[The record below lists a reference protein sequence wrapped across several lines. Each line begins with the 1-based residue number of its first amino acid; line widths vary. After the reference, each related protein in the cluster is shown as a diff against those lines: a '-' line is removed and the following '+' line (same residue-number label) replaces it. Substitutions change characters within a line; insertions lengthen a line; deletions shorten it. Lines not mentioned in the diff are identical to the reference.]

1 MQMNADLIHETAL
14 AYAIAP
20 NDERL
25 ETAVKA
31 ALPLTQA
38 IAVRFSGRGVELDDL
53 KQVAAMA
60 LVEAL
65 RRFEPGRGLRFTTFV
80 TPTITGKVRNYIR
93 DKAQIL
99 RSPRGLKEL
108 GIKMDRAN
116 DHLIQRLNREP
127 TVMEL
132 AEFLSWPVEQVLDVQ
147 TMRDKTTVQSLDM
160 PDEDGLFAFDR
171 VGEED
176 QGFDAFEL
184 HEDLRNAMQ
193 HLTKPEKELL
203 NLRYAKRLSQ
213 SQVAKQLGMTQMQV
227 SRLERRTLQNLKKT
241 MMAD

>member
-1 MQMNADLIHETAL
+1 MNADLIHETAL
-14 AYAIAP
+14 AYALDPTEEHMDA
-20 NDERL
+20 
-25 ETAVKA
+25 AVRA

-65 RRFEPGRGLRFTTFV
+65 KRFETGRGLRFTTFV

-99 RSPRGLKEL
+99 RSPRGLREM

-116 DHLIQRLNREP
+116 ERLIQELHREP
-127 TVMEL
+127 TVAEL
-132 AEFLSWPVEQVLDVQ
+132 AEHLSWPLEQVLDVQ
-147 TMRDKTTVQSLDM
+147 SMRDKTTVSSLDA
-160 PDEDGLFAFDR
+160 PDDEGLMAFDHL
-171 VGEED
+171 GEDD

-184 HEDLRNAMQ
+184 HEDLKKAMGI
-193 HLTKPEKELL
+193 LTPSEKRLL
-203 NLRYAKRLSQ
+203 SLRFAKRLSQ
-213 SQVAKQLGMTQMQV
+213 SEVAREMGMTQMQV
-227 SRLERRTLQNLKKT
+227 SRMERRILGNLKKS